1 MVTIVFSLN
10 DNLPAET
17 DLPSMNVIVKI
28 PAIIIARNTVV
39 VFISLS
45 TFGLGKIAVIS
56 EIT

>member
-17 DLPSMNVIVKI
+17 DLPSMNVIIKI

-39 VFISLS
+39 VFIFLS